1 MTLAD
6 GYSMTDLR
14 QTRRDEVL
22 ELDQWAFP
30 SSAPDAAL
38 PLPLT
43 WERTHGVMTSPPV
56 QAEELADGKPPTGR
70 GQLVAMHTSY
80 PFSAFPVPG
89 GDVPAAGL
97 SWVGVHPQ
105 HRRRGLLSA
114 MIDKHLA
121 DCVDRGEVASVLTA
135 TEPAIYGRFGYG
147 IATQTLRMTIPR
159 GARLIPVEGAD
170 DLTVRIETMDADEHG
185 SLLHD
190 LHRRAGRQPI
200 AGSSIN
206 RPGWAARETDELKTV
221 YLSDHPSQRGGRE
234 PLRIAI
240 VERDGEPRGYTTLRR
255 KVDWTPAGPR
265 GTVST
270 GEVVALDPAAAHRL
284 WSTILDLDLTHETVP
299 FMLPVDDAI
308 TSLLVDLRAAAPT
321 IVDHVWV
328 RLVDVPRALTART
341 YASELDV
348 TLRVTDPRL
357 PANDGTWRLTATA
370 FETAEVTST
379 DRAPDLSLDV
389 KELGGAY
396 LGGTSLAALALAGR
410 VREHTHG
417 ALARASTA
425 FGWPVPPA
433 CSWNF

>member
-6 GYSMTDLR
+6 GYSLTALP

-30 SSAPDAAL
+30 APAPDPAL

-43 WERTHGVMTSPPV
+43 WERTHGVVTSSPV
-56 QAEELADGKPPTGR
+56 QAEEHAGEKPTTER

-89 GDVPAAGL
+89 GEVPAAGL
-97 SWVGVHPQ
+97 SWVAVHPQ

-121 DCVDRGEVASVLTA
+121 DCLDRGEVVSVLTA

-170 DLTVRIETMDADEHG
+170 GLTVRIETLDADVHG
-185 SLLHD
+185 PLLHD
-190 LHRRAGRQPI
+190 IHQRAGRQPI

-206 RPGWAARETDELKTV
+206 RPGWAARETDELRAV
-221 YLSDHPSQRGGRE
+221 YLSDHPSQRGSRE
-234 PLRIAI
+234 PLRIVI

-255 KVDWTPAGPR
+255 SVDRTPAGPR

-270 GEVVALDPAAAHRL
+270 GEVVALDPAAAHSL

-308 TSLLVDLRAAAPT
+308 TSLLVDLRATAPT
-321 IVDHVWV
+321 ILDHLWV
-328 RLVDVPRALTART
+328 RLVDVPRALAART
-341 YASELDV
+341 YASDLDL
-348 TLRVTDPRL
+348 TLRVTDSRL
-357 PANDGTWRLTATA
+357 PSNDGTWRLTATA

-410 VREHTHG
+410 VREHTPG

-433 CSWNF
+433 CSWNL